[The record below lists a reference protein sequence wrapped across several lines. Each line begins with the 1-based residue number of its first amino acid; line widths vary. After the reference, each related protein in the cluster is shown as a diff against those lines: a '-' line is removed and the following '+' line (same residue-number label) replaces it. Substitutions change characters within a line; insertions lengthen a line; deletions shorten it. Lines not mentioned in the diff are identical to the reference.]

1 MTKIWLINAIE
12 KNPKSYIDMKYNGLS
27 LAYISSYIK
36 KYGSF
41 DNVTITENGRFLSS
55 KLINKINPDIVG
67 ISAITQNFNIAKR
80 IATKIKK
87 EKDIP
92 IIIGGYHISALPNN
106 LTENMDVAVI
116 GEGEQ
121 TFLELLFLYE
131 KNGLIKNKLSAIDG
145 LAYWDGG
152 RFIITPKRK
161 LINPI
166 DKIPFPD
173 RKLLNNYSGSF
184 YMFTSRGC
192 PYSCSF
198 CSSTAFWEKVR
209 FFSAKYVVNE
219 IKEIISNYNVNNIC
233 FYDDLFI
240 ANKRRVKDIGYL
252 LKKEKIKISFS
263 CNVRA
268 NLINNNMASL
278 LKNMNITKVSLG
290 IESGSD
296 KILKYLKGDSV
307 TVNQNSNAVNI
318 LKKYGFIVGASFII
332 GSPHETEKDIIKTLN
347 FIKKS
352 KIDVG
357 ETYILIPFPNT
368 KIWDYYKKNGIVND
382 SMNWDNIKIYFK
394 DNIDRVIITN
404 RVSKERLIYFDGLF
418 KKEWKKRY
426 IKYLLFRAIKNPK
439 EIIPYIHKTLNKK
452 LIKSGVKK

>member
-12 KNPKSYIDMKYNGLS
+12 KNPKSYIDMKYNGLG

-36 KYGSF
+36 KYGNF
-41 DNVTITENGRFLSS
+41 NNVTITENGKFLSS

-67 ISAITQNFNIAKR
+67 VSSITQNFNIAKE
-80 IATKIKK
+80 ITSKIKK

-92 IIIGGYHISALPNN
+92 VIVGGYHISALPNN
-106 LTENMDVAVI
+106 LTENMNVAVI

-121 TFLELLFLYE
+121 TFLELLFSYE
-131 KNGLIKNKLSAIDG
+131 KNGLTKNKLSVING

-161 LINPI
+161 LINPLN
-166 DKIPFPD
+166 KIPFPD
-173 RKLLNNYSGSF
+173 RKLLNNLSGDF

-198 CSSTAFWEKVR
+198 CSSTAFWKKIR

-219 IKEIISNYNVNNIC
+219 IKELISNFKVDSIC

-240 ANKRRVKDIGYL
+240 ANKKRVKDIGQL
-252 LKKEKIKISFS
+252 LKKEKIKIRFS
-263 CNVRA
+263 CSVRA
-268 NLINNNMASL
+268 NLINNKMALL
-278 LKNMNITKVSLG
+278 LKDINITKISLG
-290 IESGSD
+290 IESGSK

-307 TVNQNSNAVNI
+307 TVEQNFNAVNV

-352 KIDVG
+352 KLDVG
-357 ETYILIPFPNT
+357 ETYILTPFPNT
-368 KIWDYYKKNGIVND
+368 KIWDYCKKNGIVTD
-382 SMNWDNIKIYFK
+382 FMNWDNIKMYFNS
-394 DNIDRVIITN
+394 NIN
-404 RVSKERLIYFDGLF
+404 RVVITDKISKERLLYFDRLF

-426 IKYLLFRAIKNPK
+426 IKYLLSRAIKNPK
-439 EIIPYIHKTLNKK
+439 EITPYIRKTINRK
-452 LIKSGVKK
+452 LIKMELK